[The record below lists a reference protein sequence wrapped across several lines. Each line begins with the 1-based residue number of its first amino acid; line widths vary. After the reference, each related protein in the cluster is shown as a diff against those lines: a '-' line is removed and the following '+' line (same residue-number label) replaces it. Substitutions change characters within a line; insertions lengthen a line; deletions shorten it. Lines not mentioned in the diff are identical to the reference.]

1 MMRGGEMSPE
11 QVVAF
16 LIFSVV
22 AAGTPGPS
30 NLLLTATGARV
41 GVLRGFPA
49 LLGVS
54 VGMGVMMFAVAF
66 GLGSAVVASSTVLR
80 GLNWVGAAFLLG
92 LAWKIA
98 TAEGGA
104 TPGAGKPV
112 GFTGAAA
119 FQWVNPKSWLVCA
132 SAAGTYLHAG
142 SGSASAQATAL
153 GGLFVLASLPCCFV
167 WLAFGASV
175 QWLLRTPRAHRV
187 FNIAMGVL
195 LAGSVVMILVH

>member
-1 MMRGGEMSPE
+1 MRCTKPPWGNARCESPPPE
-11 QVVAF
+11 
-16 LIFSVV
+16 
-22 AAGTPGPS
+22 
-30 NLLLTATGARV
+30 TATTA
-41 GVLRGFPA
+41 F
-49 LLGVS
+49 VS
-54 VGMGVMMFAVAF
+54 VFA
-66 GLGSAVVASSTVLR
+66 
-80 GLNWVGAAFLLG
+80 
-92 LAWKIA
+92 
-98 TAEGGA
+98 
-104 TPGAGKPV
+104 
-112 GFTGAAA
+112 TGAAA